1 MAARTSSLALVAGL
15 AAAVAL
21 ALTASAAADARA
33 ASAPSPAHFE
43 LSIDG
48 HTIASFSQLAEVAP
62 GRLVLRRGWTTSSR
76 SLAAWHEAV
85 LMGDIVAARKSA
97 SVVMYDTD
105 GTAVARYHLENAWP
119 SKLEIGGLKSGSNEV
134 AIESITLCHEGFEIQ

>member
-21 ALTASAAADARA
+21 ALTAWAAADARA
-33 ASAPSPAHFE
+33 ASSPGHFE

-62 GRLVLRRGWTTSSR
+62 GKLVLRRGSTTSSK
-76 SLAAWHEAV
+76 SLSAWHEAV

-97 SVVMYDTD
+97 SVVMYDAD
-105 GTAVARYHLENAWP
+105 GKAVARYHLENAWP
-119 SKLEIGGLKSGSNEV
+119 SKVEISGLWSDSNEV
-134 AIESITLCHEGFEIQ
+134 AVEGITLCHEGFEIQ